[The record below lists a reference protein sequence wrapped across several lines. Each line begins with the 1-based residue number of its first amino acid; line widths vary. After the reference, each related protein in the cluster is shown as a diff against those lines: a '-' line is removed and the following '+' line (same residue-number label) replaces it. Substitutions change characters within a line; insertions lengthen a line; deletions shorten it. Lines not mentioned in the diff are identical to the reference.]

1 MTETETEV
9 ILATDQHL
17 LEALVTTRGQ
27 RLLEVLNDPTSDF
40 LRVLDLKLMSREN
53 GEASSAMPT
62 GIVRRSNIVLALLS
76 DQHEAPQRRQYSYV
90 EKKARPVVI
99 VAGGFVIEG
108 DLQFRGK
115 YDPVSVVNAELQSFF
130 PVTNAMVSHPS
141 GFRNLMRAP
150 VAIIN
155 KQFLFALHIGDPP
168 SDELLGSLDG
178 DQIAIS

>member
-17 LEALVTTRGQ
+17 LEARVTTRGQ

-40 LRVLDLKLMSREN
+40 LRVLDFKLKSRDA
-53 GEASSAMPT
+53 GGAASAMPT

-108 DLQFRGK
+108 DLQFRGN
-115 YDPVSVVNAELQSFF
+115 YDPVAVVNAELQSFF
-130 PVTNAMVSHPS
+130 PVTNAVVSYPS
-141 GFRNLMRAP
+141 GFRNPMRAP
-150 VAIIN
+150 VAIVN

-168 SDELLGSLDG
+168 SDELLASLEE
-178 DQIAIS
+178 DQIAIP